1 MKFDYGKNSLEID
14 IDPSWN
20 VTTLHPKKQE
30 IIKNPVLAIR
40 ESIDNPIGCPP
51 LKDIIKDK
59 KKINNVCIVVNDATR
74 PVPSHIILEG
84 LIEKLNEYGV
94 KDNKILILIA
104 TGLHR
109 QSREDELDRILGKD
123 IRNRL
128 KVKDHDATDKNSLKY
143 LGMSSDNIP
152 IYINKH
158 YCESDLKILT
168 GYVEPHFFLGFSG
181 GRKSIVPGIAGEE
194 TIQANHS
201 AENIASPQ
209 ARFGIYKEN
218 PMHKISIEISKLIG
232 ADFIV
237 NVCINESHEITQ
249 VASGDLEEVHEQ
261 LVNYQLLNVFK
272 EITEPFDIVIC
283 GNGGYPLD
291 LNLYQA
297 VKSMAIGEMAVKKNG
312 TIISINELS
321 DGIGHNNFEE
331 LIYSN
336 KSPEKIYEQVLN
348 KEITVP
354 DQWEIQVLTRIMMKA
369 EIYVVS
375 KLNENEIGNI
385 GLKYAT
391 NAEEAIKKSLKKY
404 GKNAKILILPN
415 GPQILLILK

>member
-1 MKFDYGKNSLEID
+1 MKFDYGKNGLEID
-14 IDPSWN
+14 LDPSWN
-20 VTTLHPKKQE
+20 VTTLHPEKQE
-30 IIKNPVLAIR
+30 IIKNPVQAIG

-59 KKINNVCIVVNDATR
+59 KQINDVCIVVNDATR

-84 LIEKLNEYGV
+84 LIKKLNEYGIN
-94 KDNKILILIA
+94 DDKILILIA

-109 QSREDELDRILGKD
+109 GSREDELDRILGRD
-123 IRNRL
+123 LRSRL

-143 LGMSSDNIP
+143 FGYTLDNIP

-158 YCESDLKILT
+158 YFESDLKILT

-201 AENIASPQ
+201 AENIASLY

-237 NVCINESHEITQ
+237 NVCINENHEITQ

-261 LVNYQLLNVFK
+261 LVNYQLINVFK

-283 GNGGYPLD
+283 G
-291 LNLYQA
+291 
-297 VKSMAIGEMAVKKNG
+297 
-312 TIISINELS
+312 
-321 DGIGHNNFEE
+321 
-331 LIYSN
+331 
-336 KSPEKIYEQVLN
+336 
-348 KEITVP
+348 
-354 DQWEIQVLTRIMMKA
+354 
-369 EIYVVS
+369 
-375 KLNENEIGNI
+375 
-385 GLKYAT
+385 KY
-391 NAEEAIKKSLKKY
+391 KF
-404 GKNAKILILPN
+404 
-415 GPQILLILK
+415 